1 MSISYGGLIAAN
13 GLGAKK
19 PKNEIKAKPP
29 ELSNLFCEGGNVD
42 LSRLQLFGFT
52 IVSIGAYIYNLAL
65 GNPLQGLPD
74 IPPTLLGLMGV
85 SQTGYLG
92 SKAIGKDTVI
102 NAITPNHI
110 EVNQDNVMISIL
122 GSGFVQGTKI
132 MIEGFSSPIAAECKS
147 ASELTFIMPKFDT
160 VGKHSITLLPPSGV
174 PLQSSEDIEIAEVGQ
189 GGYVAPKEESVD
201 ATDSKIPVVENLESQ
216 DSAEESKS

>member
-1 MSISYGGLIAAN
+1 
-13 GLGAKK
+13 
-19 PKNEIKAKPP
+19 
-29 ELSNLFCEGGNVD
+29 
-42 LSRLQLFGFT
+42 
-52 IVSIGAYIYNLAL
+52 
-65 GNPLQGLPD
+65 
-74 IPPTLLGLMGV
+74 
-85 SQTGYLG
+85 
-92 SKAIGKDTVI
+92 
-102 NAITPNHI
+102 
-110 EVNQDNVMISIL
+110 
-122 GSGFVQGTKI
+122 